1 MGLSGEFLYLE
12 NKSTKTILEHCFSCQ
27 NKSVC
32 PKLARFWWS
41 IYALVKTHLLEK
53 LVPIDSLENGNA
65 KLIPQIAMGLGVCY
79 SPQCKRSQTMMHVH
93 VYHRLLSF
101 SPPVTFSYSTCRYR
115 LAVNHLPSHVDKSIV
130 TKQYFA
136 QNKIILTNTTGPRY
150 MLKRTFEQ
158 DSEQQQL

>member
-65 KLIPQIAMGLGVCY
+65 KLILQIAMGLGVCY
-79 SPQCKRSQTMMHVH
+79 SPQCKRSQTMMHV
-93 VYHRLLSF
+93 YHCLLSF
-101 SPPVTFSYSTCRYR
+101 SPPLTFSYSTCMYR
-115 LAVNHLPSHVDKSIV
+115 LAVNHLPSRVEKGIV

-136 QNKIILTNTTGPRY
+136 LNKIILANTTRPRY
-150 MLKRTFEQ
+150 MFKGTLE
-158 DSEQQQL
+158 